1 MPWFH
6 NRALCMSKELGSKWI
21 TNFRLG
27 GMEERKTRIVA
38 WNKNKKQTKTIT
50 IMHKFND
57 KQKKTTTRD
66 FVCILQRFWVKSILP
81 SFPTTFHLELFCIFP
96 WIFYSL
102 FKPMS
107 LFHVGKHQWGKDQ
120 FSLFCL
126 VPLLF
131 PFQINVKGEVDHFS
145 LVSKCLFR
153 KDHFFFWHLTLLFP
167 LSTNVQKEVGHF
179 PLVGKQSS
187 IFLSILVKKG
197 ISKKDN

>member
-1 MPWFH
+1 MLFH
-6 NRALCMSKELGSKWI
+6 S
-21 TNFRLG
+21 
-27 GMEERKTRIVA
+27 
-38 WNKNKKQTKTIT
+38 
-50 IMHKFND
+50 
-57 KQKKTTTRD
+57 
-66 FVCILQRFWVKSILP
+66 QR
-81 SFPTTFHLELFCIFP
+81 TFHLKLLCIFP

-131 PFQINVKGEVDHFS
+131 PFQINVKGEVDNFS
-145 LVSKCLFR
+145 LVGKCLFR

-167 LSTNVQKEVGHF
+167 LNTNVQKEVGHF

-187 IFLSILVKKG
+187 IFLSILVKKSLKRITKIFPSCHKENLLG
-197 ISKKDN
+197 TPCDPMFCLHE

>member
-1 MPWFH
+1 
-6 NRALCMSKELGSKWI
+6 
-21 TNFRLG
+21 
-27 GMEERKTRIVA
+27 
-38 WNKNKKQTKTIT
+38 
-50 IMHKFND
+50 
-57 KQKKTTTRD
+57 
-66 FVCILQRFWVKSILP
+66 
-81 SFPTTFHLELFCIFP
+81 
-96 WIFYSL
+96 
-102 FKPMS
+102 
-107 LFHVGKHQWGKDQ
+107 
-120 FSLFCL
+120 L